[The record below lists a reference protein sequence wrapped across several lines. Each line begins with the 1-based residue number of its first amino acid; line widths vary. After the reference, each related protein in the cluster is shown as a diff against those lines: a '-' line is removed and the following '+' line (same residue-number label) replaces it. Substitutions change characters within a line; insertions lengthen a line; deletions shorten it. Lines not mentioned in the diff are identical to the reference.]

1 MKRIKLFRML
11 AIGIILSL
19 LVVVIPV
26 SPALAA
32 REIDLEE
39 DECKIGENIDI
50 TGEDWPTPDPG
61 GIPPYDPYVEI
72 YFAFSDEEITRGQD
86 LDDDVTTYEFV
97 KDVDIDNDGEFDTYF
112 EVPSRLT
119 DGDDD
124 EDVRGGTYYVCVTLD
139 GGVDIKAVAE
149 FTITAGE
156 ITEFAPDSGPVGTE
170 VDISGEDFGE
180 DEELTIE
187 YDGDEIDIDGDVDT
201 DGNGDFDCTVLIP
214 LSAAGDHTVTI
225 KDESLTEVEETFT
238 VEPAMSFSPTQ
249 APPGDTVE
257 VSGTGYGDRMD
268 VDIFLGT
275 GTASVATKE
284 TDRDGNFTV
293 SFIVPELDEG
303 TYALVAEDEDGND
316 DEGSFIVEIGIETT
330 ISPVT
335 SSASPGHVGQSVTVS
350 GIGFLANSTVT
361 ITYATTPTTV
371 ATTTSDAEGAFTAT
385 FDIPASE
392 PGAHTITASDGTNS
406 LNVPFYMEAQAPEI
420 PQPLL
425 PQDGAKTESMTLFD
439 WEAVTDDSGVAYD
452 LQIATDE
459 EFTASAMVLEKTG
472 LTESEYTLT
481 KEEALESRSAEE
493 PYYWRMRAVD
503 GVGNASQW
511 TGLGEFSVGFT
522 WPDWIIHLWWGL
534 GVLGAIFFGYYMGKR
549 RAYYY

>member
-1 MKRIKLFRML
+1 MKSTKLFRML
-11 AIGIILSL
+11 AAGIILSL
-19 LVVVIPV
+19 LVVVIPA

-32 REIDLEE
+32 RDIDLRQNEGRVG
-39 DECKIGENIDI
+39 DNIDI
-50 TGEDWPTPDPG
+50 TGENWPTPDPG
-61 GIPPYDPYVEI
+61 GVPPYDPYVEI
-72 YFAFSDEEITRGQD
+72 YFAFSDEEITKGQD
-86 LDDDVTTYEFV
+86 IDDEVTTYEFR
-97 KDVDIDNDGEFDTYF
+97 KAVDIDSHGEFDTYF

-124 EDVRGGTYYVCVTLD
+124 ADVRGGTYYVCVTLD
-139 GGVDIKAVAE
+139 GGKDIKAVAE

-156 ITEFAPDSGPVGTE
+156 ITDFDPDSGPVGTE

-180 DEELTIE
+180 RENITIE
-187 YDGDEIDIDGDVDT
+187 YDGDEIDIESGDTET
-201 DGNGDFDCTVLIP
+201 DRSGDFDCTIIIP
-214 LSAAGDHTVTI
+214 PSAAGDHTITI
-225 KDESLTEVEETFT
+225 SDESLSEVEETFT

-257 VSGTGYGDRMD
+257 VTGTGFGNKVD
-268 VDIFLGT
+268 VDITLGT
-275 GTASVATKE
+275 EAVATKK

-316 DEGSFIVEIGIETT
+316 DEGSFIVEIGIEAT

-350 GIGFLANSTVT
+350 GTGFLANSTIT
-361 ITYATTPTTV
+361 ITYATEPKVV

-406 LNVPFYMEAQAPEI
+406 LTVPFYMEAQAPEI

-425 PQDGAKTESMTLFD
+425 PLDGAKAKSMPLFD
-439 WEAVTDDSGVAYD
+439 WEAVEDESGVTYD

-459 EFTASAMVLEKTG
+459 EFTASAIVLEKTG

-503 GVGNASQW
+503 GAGNASQW
-511 TGLGEFSVGFT
+511 TGVGKFSVGFA

-534 GVLGAIFFGYYMGKR
+534 GVLGAIFLGYYMGKR